1 MSKKIYEKDYN
12 AYRLVGDDNMINMI
26 TKYTL
31 EVEDMQKQLN
41 ERDFELKNN
50 LKYFGS

>member
-1 MSKKIYEKDYN
+1 LKQKPNYAINYKEINELWMSKKIYEKDYN

-31 EVEDMQKQLN
+31 EVEDLQK
-41 ERDFELKNN
+41 
-50 LKYFGS
+50 

>member
-50 LKYFGS
+50 LKT